1 MIAMIRKLLALLGL
15 GLLGGGPALAAPP
28 AEPPPEA
35 WRRYAELAGRT
46 FPAWLDEA
54 TPAAVR
60 LRDYLDDLRVERGGE
75 AVDLSLSV
83 WVAPDGLVSRVAA
96 PVFAQ
101 SEPNADLRA
110 VFEGRRLS
118 EPPPTGLRL
127 PIRLRLRVA
136 PPPADAR
143 PSTTNVAAST

>member
-1 MIAMIRKLLALLGL
+1 MVRKLLALLGL
-15 GLLGGGPALAAPP
+15 GLLGGGPALAAAP
-28 AEPPPEA
+28 AEAPPEA

-54 TPAAVR
+54 TPAAIR
-60 LRDYLDDLRVERGGE
+60 LRDYLDDLRAERGGE
-75 AVDLSLSV
+75 VVELSLSV
-83 WVAPDGLVSRVAA
+83 WVGSDGLVSRVAA

-101 SEPNADLRA
+101 PEPNADLQA

-118 EPPPTGLRL
+118 EPPPPGLRL

-136 PPPADAR
+136 PPAADAE
-143 PSTTNVAAST
+143 PQATNVAASR